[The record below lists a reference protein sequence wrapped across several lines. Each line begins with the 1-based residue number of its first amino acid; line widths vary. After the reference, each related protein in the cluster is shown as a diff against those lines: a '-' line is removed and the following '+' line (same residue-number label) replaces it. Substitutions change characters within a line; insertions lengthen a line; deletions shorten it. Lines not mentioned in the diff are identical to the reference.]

1 MNEATLVQ
9 AVFTFLVLLIF
20 LGFFIWGIR
29 TKQFRDIEEAKYRM
43 LAEEDEEK
51 KEISE

>member
-9 AVFTFLVLLIF
+9 AIFTFLILLIF

-29 TKQFRDIEEAKYRM
+29 SRQFRDIEEAKYRM
-43 LAEEDEEK
+43 LAEDDDEEK
-51 KEISE
+51 EKAT